1 MKTQRLYCFSFKA
14 FEYYFERT
22 MDVPHNAAIISICSS
37 GSEKEYHIFH
47 GDRVLNLDFDD
58 ITYAMDGY
66 EEFTKEMADDVVKFI
81 EKNIDKDFYIHCS
94 AGISRSQAVTKF
106 IHLNY
111 DRNWELNPRNSD
123 YLFANGMV
131 YQMLCE
137 AHRKLYPR

>member
-1 MKTQRLYCFSFKA
+1 
-14 FEYYFERT
+14 
-22 MDVPHNAAIISICSS
+22 
-37 GSEKEYHIFH
+37 
-47 GDRVLNLDFDD
+47 
-58 ITYAMDGY
+58 MDGY

-94 AGISRSQAVTKF
+94 AGISRSQAITKF